1 MIMMGKGD
9 YPGAFSFDDVA
20 SMSSPAIVGQV
31 HNTMSSLCFDDLI
44 NVQFTSVSCC
54 KS

>member
-1 MIMMGKGD
+1 MMGEGD
-9 YPGAFSFDDVA
+9 YPGTFSFDDVS

-31 HNTMSSLCFDDLI
+31 HDIMTSLSFDDLI

-54 KS
+54 TS